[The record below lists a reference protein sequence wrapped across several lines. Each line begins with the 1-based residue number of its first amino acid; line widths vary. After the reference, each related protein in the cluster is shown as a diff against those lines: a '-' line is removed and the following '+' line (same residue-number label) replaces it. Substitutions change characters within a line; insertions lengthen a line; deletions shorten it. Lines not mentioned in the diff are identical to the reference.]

1 MGEKVITARAI
12 ISGEHFEILV
22 NPQAALDYK
31 FGRPVE
37 LSQVIAVDEVFTDA
51 SKGMRVSE
59 EKLVKAFGTT
69 DFVKIA
75 EAIMQRGE
83 LQLTTEQR
91 RQLIEDKKK
100 QIIVF
105 ICRHCV
111 DPRTGLPHPPIRVEQ
126 AIAQVRVSIDPF
138 EDAEEQAR
146 AVIQALRPI
155 LPLKMEQLRLAV
167 KIPPEHATRAY
178 GTVKD
183 FGTIKQ
189 EEWQADGSWVAII
202 EMPAGLQTSF
212 LEKVGKLTQGT
223 LQIKILK

>member
-12 ISGEHFEILV
+12 VSGEHFEILV

-37 LSQVIAVDEVFTDA
+37 LSQVIAVDEIFTDA
-51 SKGMRVSE
+51 SKGMRASE

-75 EAIMQRGE
+75 EAIMKRGE

-100 QIIVF
+100 QIIAF

-111 DPRTGLPHPPIRVEQ
+111 DPRTSLPHPPLRIEQ
-126 AIAQVRVSIDPF
+126 AITQVRTSIDPF
-138 EDAEEQAR
+138 KDAEEQAR
-146 AVIQALRPI
+146 AVIQVLRPI
-155 LPLKMEQLRLAV
+155 LPLKMEQIRLAV
-167 KIPPEHATRAY
+167 KIPPEHASRAY

-183 FGTIKQ
+183 FGIIKQ
-189 EEWQADGSWVAII
+189 EEWQADGSWAAII

-223 LQIKILK
+223 LQMKILK

>member
-12 ISGEHFEILV
+12 VSGEHFEILV

-37 LSQVIAVDEVFTDA
+37 LSQVIAVDEIFTDA
-51 SKGMRVSE
+51 SKGMRASE

-75 EAIMQRGE
+75 EAIMKRGE

-100 QIIVF
+100 QIIAF

-111 DPRTGLPHPPIRVEQ
+111 YPRTSLPHPPLRIEQ
-126 AIAQVRVSIDPF
+126 AITQVRTSIDPF
-138 EDAEEQAR
+138 KDAEEQAR
-146 AVIQALRPI
+146 AVIQVLRPI
-155 LPLKMEQLRLAV
+155 LPLKMEQIRLAV
-167 KIPPEHATRAY
+167 KIPPEHASRAY

-183 FGTIKQ
+183 FGIIKQ
-189 EEWQADGSWVAII
+189 EEWQADGSWAAII

-223 LQIKILK
+223 LQMKILK

>member
-146 AVIQALRPI
+146 AVIQLLRPI

>member
-1 MGEKVITARAI
+1 MGEKVTTARAV

-31 FGRPVE
+31 FGRPIE
-37 LSQVIAVDEVFTDA
+37 LSQVVVVDEVFTDA
-51 SKGMRVSE
+51 SKGMRASE

-69 DFVKIA
+69 DFIKIA
-75 EAIMQRGE
+75 EAIMKRGE

-91 RQLIEDKKK
+91 RQLIEDKKR
-100 QIIVF
+100 QIIAF
-105 ICRHCV
+105 ISRHCV
-111 DPRTGLPHPPIRVEQ
+111 DPRTGLPHPPIRIEQ
-126 AIAQVRVSIDPF
+126 ALTQVRVSIDPF

-146 AVIQALRPI
+146 TVIQALRPI

-178 GTVKD
+178 GAVKD
-183 FGTIKQ
+183 FGIIKQ

-202 EMPAGLQTSF
+202 EMPAGLQASF
-212 LEKVGKLTQGT
+212 LEKIGKLTQGT
-223 LQIKILK
+223 LQVKILK

>member
-1 MGEKVITARAI
+1 
-12 ISGEHFEILV
+12 
-22 NPQAALDYK
+22 
-31 FGRPVE
+31 
-37 LSQVIAVDEVFTDA
+37 
-51 SKGMRVSE
+51 
-59 EKLVKAFGTT
+59 
-69 DFVKIA
+69 VKIA

-146 AVIQALRPI
+146 AVIQLLRPI